1 MTVQSPKKKILLLED
16 NPAIREVA
24 RCRLESQD
32 YVVMT
37 AGDGIQGL
45 EILGQER
52 PHVIL
57 LDVKMP
63 RMDGFDLTRNIR
75 SDERTRHIPIIMI
88 TSRTATKHRNYAME
102 LGVNEYL
109 GKPYQESD
117 LLRLVGS
124 FVSKEAPVA

>member
-63 RMDGFDLTRNIR
+63 RMDGWSFLKKIKADDKLRDIPVIVLTAHDQLEDLFRPEGVY
-75 SDERTRHIPIIMI
+75 DYII
-88 TSRTATKHRNYAME
+88 
-102 LGVNEYL
+102 
-109 GKPYQESD
+109 KPYEPD
-117 LLRLVGS
+117 ILLEKLRK
-124 FVSKEAPVA
+124 FFEDHPV